1 MWRAIDI
8 AAGCVALA
16 GLYVGIAFLMGM

>member
-1 MWRAIDI
+1 MLSFARKLVLVGSLII

-16 GLYVGIAFLMGM
+16 GGS

>member
-1 MWRAIDI
+1 MWLAIDI
-8 AAGCVALA
+8 AAGCTFFA